1 MHILSQFEIF
11 RQDLS
16 HLQRVVCIALEE
28 SQYCLQRET
37 RMSGSLTVKY

>member
-16 HLQRVVCIALEE
+16 HLQRVVCIALKEGQCCSPRE
-28 SQYCLQRET
+28 SQKMVHVL
-37 RMSGSLTVKY
+37 